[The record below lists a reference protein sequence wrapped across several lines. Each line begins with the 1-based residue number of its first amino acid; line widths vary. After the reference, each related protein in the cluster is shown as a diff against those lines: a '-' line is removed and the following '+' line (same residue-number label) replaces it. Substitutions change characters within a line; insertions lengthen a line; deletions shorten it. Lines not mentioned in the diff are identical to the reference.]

1 MTPGLTTPRERTR
14 LIAALIPYVRGG
26 YFPEIL
32 EGIAHAVY
40 DHGLRLVLLPTQHE
54 HAREISLLDWLM
66 QGATD
71 GAVVVLPEETNEE
84 LEQAL
89 SDRYPFVVADPLLP
103 LSDRIPTVL
112 GAHRSGA
119 EQAMRHLLALGHR
132 RIAAITGPPGWLA
145 TEDRRAA
152 YHASLTAA
160 GIQPDPALEVASDFQ
175 VIPAARATASLLDLP
190 DPPTAIFAGS
200 DQQARG
206 VYDEAHARGL
216 RIPDDLSVV
225 GFDNVDVCEWM
236 TPRLTTIHQPLA
248 QMAVLAVRNV
258 LETAHAD
265 GEVPLR
271 LELATS
277 LVVRE
282 STRAIQALAQPEGS
296 KRRRR
301 Q

>member
-1 MTPGLTTPRERTR
+1 VTPGLTTPRERTR

-190 DPPTAIFAGS
+190 DPPTAIFAFNDSIAIGVLHA
-200 DQQARG
+200 AR
-206 VYDEAHARGL
+206 DRGL
-216 RIPDDLSVV
+216 HVPDDLSVV
-225 GFDNVDVCEWM
+225 GFDDIEPSILVA
-236 TPRLTTIHQPLA
+236 PALTTVRQPLGEIGRT
-248 QMAVLAVRNV
+248 AVGVLVRL
-258 LETAHAD
+258 LERRTSEA
-265 GEVPLR
+265 PR
-271 LELATS
+271 IELPTR
-277 LVVRE
+277 LVVRQ
-282 STRAIQALAQPEGS
+282 STAPPRGS
-296 KRRRR
+296 AGR
-301 Q
+301 